1 MRVFSVIF
9 SVICA
14 VILCG
19 CGSETN
25 LKEYDGMGVFEAD
38 SIIISSEINAKI
50 KTLDLKEGSEIK
62 KGSLIATL
70 ECKTFE
76 LQSKKLQLQIENA
89 MREKARISRLVAG
102 NAAVNRDLDSANFNL
117 NLLKSELDILQDSIN
132 KCEIFS
138 PQDCV
143 ILEKYANAN
152 EFSATGKPLIK
163 LADLKNI
170 RLKAYLNAP
179 DISRVKLGQSV
190 SVFSDISNSAVTDK
204 SNCNRDSSFGYP
216 LNYF

>member
-1 MRVFSVIF
+1 
-9 SVICA
+9 
-14 VILCG
+14 
-19 CGSETN
+19 
-25 LKEYDGMGVFEAD
+25 
-38 SIIISSEINAKI
+38 
-50 KTLDLKEGSEIK
+50 
-62 KGSLIATL
+62 
-70 ECKTFE
+70 
-76 LQSKKLQLQIENA
+76 
-89 MREKARISRLVAG
+89 MREKARIARLVAG

-117 NLLKSELDILQDSIN
+117 NLLKSELDILQDSMN

-190 SVFSDISNSAVTDK
+190 SVFSDYGDSMREYKGVISYISPSAEWTPK
-204 SNCNRDSSFGYP
+204 SIMTKDERQNLVYAVKIDVENDGYIKIGSYGQIK
-216 LNYF
+216 LKQGEK